1 MVSMG
6 PDSCREPQVA
16 PTGATITSEYLSTQQ
31 LVIEVAQLIAKDSR
45 SAMPYSRDCQCQPN
59 RYKPRAWINFWQS
72 PDRSFQPTA
81 SLITQHT
88 TATTLK
94 FRLAQY
100 IFRVRRNILSEMAIE
115 SSPSSPG
122 SQRSACSLSPSI
134 RHVWGVAPGS
144 AARPRTH
151 PSGAG
156 GTGARTEDELGR
168 RLRTV
173 IEVCPR
179 IAIVPLGTIP
189 RPEFKASCVRDQR
202 REEQGRGRCAG
213 GPGQL
218 C

>member
-1 MVSMG
+1 MSG
-6 PDSCREPQVA
+6 EWRP
-16 PTGATITSEYLSTQQ
+16 GA
-31 LVIEVAQLIAKDSR
+31 R
-45 SAMPYSRDCQCQPN
+45 
-59 RYKPRAWINFWQS
+59 RA
-72 PDRSFQPTA
+72 
-81 SLITQHT
+81 LGHT
-88 TATTLK
+88 
-94 FRLAQY
+94 
-100 IFRVRRNILSEMAIE
+100 RR
-115 SSPSSPG
+115 G
-122 SQRSACSLSPSI
+122 R
-134 RHVWGVAPGS
+134 
-144 AARPRTH
+144 
-151 PSGAG
+151 G